1 MLPLKRKLRLLL
13 LIGLLS
19 APFPLQSQ
27 QSARRSAEGS
37 PVAGVPAGCSE
48 QAPPEFVVWARKNA
62 IPITTT
68 EPDTGFGDLQRLKK
82 IIGKARVVGLGESVH
97 TAHEFYRIR
106 HRLLE
111 FLVKQMG
118 FTAFA
123 METGFAEAA
132 KINDYVLGGVNE
144 PERWQHNWFTW
155 GFGYEEELVTLVR
168 WMRRYNEDPRH
179 VPKLHFY
186 GIDVAVPYSSPVTA
200 VEEAQAYLDKVDPE
214 YAASPARQNLLMLAK
229 KFEGSGFSDDA
240 RDISLRKYIELPVE
254 ERNAYTAAIAD
265 LLARFRTNRM
275 DYIDRSS
282 VEDYEWAYHSGIAA
296 QQLDTAYRG
305 AAAATKPGSK
315 IGPDLIRGAFTTRDS
330 AMADNV
336 LWALQR
342 EGPRGRIVLWAHN
355 SHLMKSKLA
364 DEALRTH
371 PARSGP
377 RLGLYLDS
385 MLGQDYVN
393 VGFTYYQYQGEKPAW
408 ESEEEQKAV
417 NLPASCGT
425 LDGELARVGL
435 PMFAVNLHAVPPEGA
450 VREWLDKP
458 RVMRES
464 EPKWDYELV
473 PIRAWDVLVFVQYIS
488 SAHGHYAPK

>member
-1 MLPLKRKLRLLL
+1 MLPSRPKLGFLL

-19 APFPLQSQ
+19 VPFSVRSQ
-27 QSARRSAEGS
+27 QSERKSPEGS

-68 EPDTGFGDLQRLKK
+68 EPDKGFKDLQRLKQ
-82 IIGKARVVGLGESVH
+82 IIGSARVVGLGESVH
-97 TAHEFYRIR
+97 TAHEFYRVR
-106 HRLLE
+106 HRLLQ
-111 FLVKQMG
+111 FLVEEMG

-123 METGFAEAA
+123 METGFAEAV

-144 PERWQHNWFTW
+144 PERWQNWFTW

-186 GIDVAVPYSSPVTA
+186 GIDVAVPYSSPLTA
-200 VEEAQAYLDKVDPE
+200 VEEVQAYLQKVDPE
-214 YAASPARQNLLMLAK
+214 YAASPARQNLLTLVQ
-229 KFEGSGFSDDA
+229 KFQGSGFSDEA
-240 RDISLRKYIELPVE
+240 RNISLKKYIELLVE

-296 QQLDTAYRG
+296 QQLDAAYRG

-315 IGPDLIRGAFTTRDS
+315 LRPDLMRAAFATRDS

-355 SHLMKSKLA
+355 SHLMKSKLDA
-364 DEALRTH
+364 
-371 PARSGP
+371 GP
-377 RLGLYLDS
+377 RLGLYMDS

-393 VGFTYYQYQGEKPAW
+393 VGFTYYQFEGSKPSW
-408 ESEEEQKAV
+408 LSEEEQKSMG
-417 NLPASCGT
+417 LPAACGT
-425 LDGELARVGL
+425 IDGELARVGR
-435 PMFAVNLHAVPPEGA
+435 PMFVVNLRAVPRAGA
-450 VREWLDKP
+450 VHDWLSKP
-458 RVMRES
+458 HVMRAERGYS
-464 EPKWDYELV
+464 LV
-473 PIRAWDVLVFVQYIS
+473 PLRAWDALLFVQYIT